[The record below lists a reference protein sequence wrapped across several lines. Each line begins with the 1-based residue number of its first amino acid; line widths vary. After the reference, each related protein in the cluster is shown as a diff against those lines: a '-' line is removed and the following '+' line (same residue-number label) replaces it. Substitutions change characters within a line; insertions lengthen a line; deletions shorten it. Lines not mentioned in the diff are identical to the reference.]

1 MMMLAWTSF
10 TTTTC
15 RPLFVVVVVAST
27 AIQATTA
34 CEVAT
39 AKGGTAEAIIHHRDT
54 TTVVAIGLVSRDI
67 IDASITVAATAN
79 ERKTT
84 SNKLFSC
91 RYHVVDSL

>member
-1 MMMLAWTSF
+1 MAWASF
-10 TTTTC
+10 TTTC
-15 RPLFVVVVVAST
+15 RPLVVAVAST

-39 AKGGTAEAIIHHRDT
+39 AKGGTAETIIHRDT
-54 TTVVAIGLVSRDI
+54 SVVAIGLVSRDI
-67 IDASITVAATAN
+67 IDAAAATTTD

-91 RYHVVDSL
+91 RYHVIDVFDS